1 MKINKYFSKQHG
13 FGLIETLIAIALL
26 GATVAGSTY
35 FIAQQIAPEEK
46 TSVAADETV
55 ELQRA
60 AVQFYLE
67 NNRWPA
73 TVQEMTLSGAY
84 SGPANS
90 AFGTNYQLGV
100 TPAGLLQITQNT
112 RDNKLATY
120 LSSKLAGAQASND
133 SVTITQGIPSETL
146 VQTYF
151 LARRQLA
158 TCPECNTMETS
169 INMNGNDID
178 GINEFDAQ
186 LADIQSAIIDTATI
200 QRVTGIDRLEF
211 GANTISASGSNLAV
225 STQQL
230 NTTGR
235 VSMGGDLLMNGN
247 DVTGANLISAQRVT
261 ANEATIN
268 DLTGIELDY
277 VQGRVRILQGDQLN
291 YVTGTINSLSGVEL
305 NYQNGEVRQLTGNNL
320 TYTTGTVGTISGS
333 SLTYSN
339 GTISSLGGS
348 SLAYTT
354 GTIGTLSGTGL
365 TYNNGTIS
373 VLTGNS
379 LGYASGTITTLGGTT
394 LNYSN
399 GNINSLSGST
409 LNYSDVTAGTLRSN
423 TAQLGGLTVTGSS
436 TLATVRSNSHTT
448 NTLIADVINTATLNV
463 SGTTATNR
471 LESNSSS
478 LGTASASSL
487 SVSGAASAG
496 SISTPSLTASSAN
509 IGTLNG
515 STATFQTVSANRFSG
530 GMFYGTDFVTSMT
543 STNTNR
549 SLADA
554 LLVQWNS
561 CKSQG
566 NCQ

>member
-1 MKINKYFSKQHG
+1 MKINKHSLKQNG

-26 GATVAGSTY
+26 GATVAGGTY
-35 FIAQQIAPEEK
+35 FMTQQIAPEQK

-67 NNRWPA
+67 NNRWPE
-73 TVQEMTLSGAY
+73 TTQEMTLSGVY
-84 SGPANS
+84 SGPENS

-112 RDNKLATY
+112 RSNKLATY
-120 LSSKLAGAQASND
+120 LSSKLAGAQANNESE
-133 SVTITQGIPSETL
+133 TITQGIPSETL

-151 LARRQLA
+151 LARRKLA

-169 INMNGNDID
+169 INMSGNDVV

-186 LADIQSAIIDTATI
+186 LAEIQSAIIDTATI
-200 QRVTGIDRLEF
+200 RSVTGIDRMEF
-211 GANTISASGSNLAV
+211 GVNSIAASGGNLTV

-235 VSMGGDLLMNGN
+235 ISLGGDLIMNDN
-247 DVTGANLISAQRVT
+247 NITGANLIAAQRVT
-261 ANEATIN
+261 ASEAKIN
-268 DLTGIELDY
+268 DLSGTELNFE
-277 VQGRVRILQGDQLN
+277 QGRIGILNGDQLN
-291 YVTGTINSLSGVEL
+291 YVTGKINYLSGENL
-305 NYQNGEVRQLTGNNL
+305 NYQNGEVRQLTGESL
-320 TYTTGTVGTISGS
+320 TYNTGTVGTISGS
-333 SLTYSN
+333 NLTYSN
-339 GTISSLGGS
+339 GTIKSLSGS
-348 SLAYTT
+348 GLVYTT
-354 GTIGTLSGTGL
+354 GNIGTLSGTEL
-365 TYNNGTIS
+365 TYNNGTIDMLS
-373 VLTGNS
+373 GNS

-399 GNINSLSGST
+399 GNINILSGST

-423 TAQLGGLTVTGSS
+423 AAQLGGLTVTGSS
-436 TLATVRSNSHTT
+436 TLATVKSNSHTT
-448 NTLIADVINTATLNV
+448 NTLIADVINTAALNV

-496 SISTPSLTASSAN
+496 SISTPSLTTSSAN

-515 STATFQTVSANRFSG
+515 STAVFQTISANRFSG

-554 LLVQWNS
+554 LLIQWNS
-561 CKSQG
+561 CTSQG